1 VALQVG
7 LLARRSVSDAAG
19 HRPGEGR
26 RERQDARGSHAPSQ
40 LRHLL
45 TQRRNRKASR
55 RNRKRS
61 ELGPHRAGP
70 YRPVRLAQPGA
81 SGRSVRPGVWPT
93 VFRTCPGGSLVL
105 SVPLA
110 EGVAGALVVLEQLR
124 IHRASPIQ
132 RGASGTCG
140 TQRDR
145 WRRTRTRWRRCSG
158 ASVRHSH
165 PWAWPPPRPQAA
177 ARPVNPA
184 DLTSAIRPYR
194 RSPTHQVHSR
204 TTRPACC
211 RSPHPSGA
219 LQLHASGVLAVL
231 PAAGP
236 APSMARAVPATMAI
250 TIRRF
255 DTGSPFPVHLRRSR
269 NNNCGPLSSGRRP
282 WLAVP
287 SLRDRHGRM
296 KQRQRFAGPEYSC
309 TAADAAVLDVQ
320 RQQALRAVRC
330 WS

>member
-1 VALQVG
+1 M
-7 LLARRSVSDAAG
+7 
-19 HRPGEGR
+19 
-26 RERQDARGSHAPSQ
+26 
-40 LRHLL
+40 
-45 TQRRNRKASR
+45 
-55 RNRKRS
+55 
-61 ELGPHRAGP
+61 GPHRAGP

-211 RSPHPSGA
+211 RSPTRQVHSSSTRPACLRCFRLRGRRRAWREQCRLPWPS
-219 LQLHASGVLAVL
+219 
-231 PAAGP
+231 
-236 APSMARAVPATMAI
+236 
-250 TIRRF
+250 RF
-255 DTGSPFPVHLRRSR
+255 DVSTRDLLSQFICAGAGTTIAGRSR
-269 NNNCGPLSSGRRP
+269 PAG
-282 WLAVP
+282 
-287 SLRDRHGRM
+287 DRGSRY
-296 KQRQRFAGPEYSC
+296 RAFAIVMDG
-309 TAADAAVLDVQ
+309 
-320 RQQALRAVRC
+320 
-330 WS
+330 